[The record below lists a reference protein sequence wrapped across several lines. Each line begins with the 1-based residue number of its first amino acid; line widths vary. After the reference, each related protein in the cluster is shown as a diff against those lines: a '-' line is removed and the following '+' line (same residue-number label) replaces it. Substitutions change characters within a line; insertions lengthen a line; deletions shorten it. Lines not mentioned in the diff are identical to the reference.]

1 MMPRIKLKATTMQQ
15 KEMLLKELD
24 DAKNQI
30 EIVRKQEKEMLLK
43 VWRGKWG
50 PLMAESRESD
60 GWEEERHVRNHCRTW
75 DWYDPELE
83 HD

>member
-24 DAKNQI
+24 DAKNQN

-50 PLMAESRESD
+50 LLVAESRESG
-60 GWEEERHVRNHCRTW
+60 GWEEEVWWCDGGGRG
-75 DWYDPELE
+75 
-83 HD
+83 